1 MAAIIV
7 ALIAASARAA
17 PDRHLGLV
25 LGRLEVPLHAPPAA
39 VQLGEHV
46 VTVTVATS
54 SPSAR

>member
-7 ALIAASARAA
+7 ALIAASPRAA

-25 LGRLEVPLHAPPAA
+25 LGRLEVALQAPPAA